1 MNYELTTKHWMGN
14 SVTVARLTLNQLVEV
29 QILVPQWFLSN
40 ITNVYMLFVVV
51 LGIKEEKEYEVSY
64 HYISR

>member
-1 MNYELTTKHWMGN
+1 MGN